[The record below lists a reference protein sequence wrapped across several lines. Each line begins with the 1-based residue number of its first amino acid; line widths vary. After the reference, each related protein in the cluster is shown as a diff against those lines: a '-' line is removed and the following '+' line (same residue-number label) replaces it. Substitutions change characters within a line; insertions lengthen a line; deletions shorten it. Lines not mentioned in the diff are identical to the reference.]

1 MSGNVHGRPSHPD
14 PVGGSVVS
22 ATRGVAYF
30 DTRRVL
36 EALVGVTRAIPF
48 GVWVRRRRRA
58 LELTQQRLGELV
70 ACATITVRKI
80 ETGERRP
87 SRAMAE
93 RLADVLGIDTGER
106 ARFVAA
112 ARSWSTP
119 RGLDPLGDP
128 AGPSPLPASLTDLVG
143 RDREMS
149 DLARLLAIAG
159 GPARLVT
166 VTGPPGVGKT
176 RLAIEVARHVG
187 RDHDVSPAFVPL
199 AAETEPAEIIEQ
211 LAGAYSVAAIP
222 GRPRRD
228 AVGERLRRQPELV
241 ILDNLEQLAGAGAV
255 IVDLLEHCPDLAC
268 LCTSR
273 TRLDVYGEYEFVVD
287 PLAVDEDDGSAGPAV
302 QLFVERCRAVGRRA
316 SVAADLRGVAEI
328 CRRLDG
334 LPLAIELAARR
345 TRDLALADLRE
356 DLGRGL
362 SVLDTAGAARD
373 QRHHTM
379 SSTIAWSYELLPPDE
394 RRVLRAMGATS
405 GSIAAAALAEVAVLP
420 SESVAGAVSGLE
432 AASLLR
438 RGLDRVVV
446 LEVVREFAEEQ
457 LRNEGEE
464 HAARDRLAH
473 WLMGIAERDVGNP
486 EEWPGPEATRW
497 MQAEDANLRGALRW
511 TLLGPGSRPTGRRL
525 LLAIALQWYYL
536 GRVVEVRRWIEAA
549 LEGDADPE
557 VAGPLIVIGA
567 IAAWASGDT
576 AGAGARL
583 DQADLLSD
591 RLPPG
596 WRSEAIGLRATI
608 QTFRGDLDSAAALL
622 ERALALATE
631 QGSRV
636 SQAMSH
642 LRLGRIAL
650 TEGDLDAA
658 QRHLDR
664 SLARFEEVGSPWGI
678 ANATGNLAELALG
691 RGDTEGAIDR
701 ALDAVEGMVEAGAE
715 AYAVFC
721 LTTLA
726 NALSRADRHEMAA
739 RLAGVVEEWLEH
751 LGMPLFP
758 VAAASYAEQRA
769 RTQEILGARD
779 ALLVAEGRLLPR
791 DPEQLRRLVVE
802 SA

>member
-1 MSGNVHGRPSHPD
+1 
-14 PVGGSVVS
+14 
-22 ATRGVAYF
+22 
-30 DTRRVL
+30 
-36 EALVGVTRAIPF
+36 
-48 GVWVRRRRRA
+48 
-58 LELTQQRLGELV
+58 
-70 ACATITVRKI
+70 
-80 ETGERRP
+80 
-87 SRAMAE
+87 
-93 RLADVLGIDTGER
+93 
-106 ARFVAA
+106 VAA
-112 ARSWSTP
+112 ARSWSAP
-119 RGLDPLGDP
+119 RRLDPLGDP
-128 AGPSPLPASLTDLVG
+128 AAPAPLPASLTDLVG

-149 DLARLLAIAG
+149 DLARLLAITG

-187 RDHDVSPAFVPL
+187 RDHDVWPAFVPL
-199 AAETEPAEIIEQ
+199 AAETDPAEILEQ
-211 LAGAYSVAAIP
+211 LAAAYSLAGIP

-228 AVGERLRRQPELV
+228 AVGERLRRQPELAV
-241 ILDNLEQLAGAGAV
+241 LDNLEQLAGAGAV
-255 IVDLLEHCPDLAC
+255 IVELLEDCPDLTF

-273 TRLDVYGEYEFVVD
+273 TRLDVYGEYEFLVD
-287 PLAVDEDDGSAGPAV
+287 PLAVEGDDGSAGPAV
-302 QLFVERCRAVGRRA
+302 MLFVERCRAVGRRA
-316 SVAADLRGVAEI
+316 SVAADLKGVAEI

-345 TRDLALADLRE
+345 TRDLTLADLRE

-362 SVLDTAGAARD
+362 SVLDAAGAARV

-379 SSTIAWSYELLPPDE
+379 SSTIAWSYELLAPDE
-394 RRVLRAMGATS
+394 RRVLRALGATT
-405 GSIAAAALAEVAVLP
+405 GRIAAAALADVAALP
-420 SESVAGAVSGLE
+420 SESAEGAVNGLE

-438 RGLDRVVV
+438 RGGDRVVV
-446 LEVVREFAEEQ
+446 LEVVRGFAEEQ
-457 LRNEGEE
+457 LRNESEE
-464 HAARDRLAH
+464 HAARDRLAL

-497 MQAEDANLRGALRW
+497 MQAEDANLRSALRW
-511 TLLGPGSRPTGRRL
+511 TLLGPGSYQTGRRL
-525 LLAIALQWYYL
+525 LRAIALHWYYL

-557 VAGPLIVIGA
+557 VDGPLIVLDA
-567 IAAWASGDT
+567 IAASAIGDT
-576 AGAGARL
+576 AGSLARL

-591 RLPPG
+591 CLGPG

-608 QTFRGDLDSAAALL
+608 LTFRGDLGSAAALL
-622 ERALALATE
+622 ERALDLATE

-650 TEGDLDAA
+650 TQGDLDGA
-658 QRHLDR
+658 QHHLDR
-664 SLARFEEVGSPWGI
+664 SLARFQEVGSPWGI
-678 ANATGNLAELALG
+678 ANARGNLAELALG
-691 RGDTEGAIDR
+691 RGDTEGAIER
-701 ALDAVEGMVEAGAE
+701 ALDAVEGMVNAGAE
-715 AYAVFC
+715 GYAVFC

-726 NALSRADRHEMAA
+726 NALSRAGRHEMAA

-758 VAAASYAEQRA
+758 VAAAPYAAHRA
-769 RTQEILGARD
+769 RTQEVLGARD

-791 DPEQLRRLVVE
+791 DPEQLRRLVGE

>member
-1 MSGNVHGRPSHPD
+1 MTS
-14 PVGGSVVS
+14 
-22 ATRGVAYF
+22 
-30 DTRRVL
+30 
-36 EALVGVTRAIPF
+36 AIPF
-48 GVWVRRRRRA
+48 GLWVRRRRRA
-58 LELTQQRLGELV
+58 LDLTQQQLGQLV
-70 ACATITVRKI
+70 SCATITVRKI

-87 SRAMAE
+87 SRTMAE
-93 RLADVLGIDTGER
+93 RLAEVLGIDADTR

-112 ARSWSTP
+112 ARSWSAP
-119 RGLDPLGDP
+119 RRLDPLGDP
-128 AGPSPLPASLTDLVG
+128 TAPAPLPASLTDLVG

-149 DLARLLAIAG
+149 DLARLLAITG

-187 RDHDVSPAFVPL
+187 RDHDVWPAFVPL
-199 AAETEPAEIIEQ
+199 GAETDPAEILEQ

-228 AVGERLRRQPELV
+228 AMGERLRRQPELAV
-241 ILDNLEQLAGAGAV
+241 LDNLEQLAGAGAV
-255 IVDLLEHCPDLAC
+255 IVQLLEDCPDLTC

-287 PLAVDEDDGSAGPAV
+287 PLAVDGDDGSAGPAV
-302 QLFVERCRAVGRRA
+302 TLFLERCRAVGRGG
-316 SVAADLRGVAEI
+316 SVAADPKGVVEI

-345 TRDLALADLRE
+345 TRDLTLADLLA

-362 SVLDTAGAARD
+362 SVLDAAGTARV

-379 SSTIAWSYELLPPDE
+379 SSTVAWSYQLLAPDE
-394 RRVLRAMGATS
+394 RRVLQALGATT
-405 GSIAAAALAEVAVLP
+405 GSITAAALAEVAALP
-420 SESVAGAVSGLE
+420 CASAAGAVNGLE

-438 RGLDRVVV
+438 RGRDRVVV
-446 LEVVREFAEEQ
+446 LEVVRGFAEEQ
-457 LRNEGEE
+457 LRNQGEE
-464 HAARDRLAH
+464 HAARDRLAL
-473 WLMGIAERDVGNP
+473 WLTGIAERDVGDP
-486 EEWPGPEATRW
+486 EAWPGPEATRW
-497 MQAEDANLRGALRW
+497 MQAEDANLRSALRW
-511 TLLGPGSRPTGRRL
+511 TLVGPGSRPTGRRL
-525 LLAIALQWYYL
+525 LRAIALHWYYL
-536 GRVVEVRRWIEAA
+536 GRVVEVRRWIAAA

-557 VAGPLIVIGA
+557 ASGPLIVLDA
-567 IAAWASGDT
+567 IAAWSSGDT
-576 AGAGARL
+576 PGALARL
-583 DQADLLSD
+583 DQADLLGD

-608 QTFRGDLDSAAALL
+608 HTFRGDIDSAVALL

-631 QGSRV
+631 QGSRI

-650 TEGDLDAA
+650 TQGDLDAA

-664 SLARFEEVGSPWGI
+664 SLARFQEAGSPWGI

-691 RGDTEGAIDR
+691 RGDCEAAIER

-715 AYAVFC
+715 GYAVFC

-726 NALSRADRHEMAA
+726 NALSRAGRHEMAA
-739 RLAGVVEEWLEH
+739 RVAGVIEEWLEH

-758 VAAASYAEQRA
+758 VAAASYAAHRA
-769 RTQEILGARD
+769 RTQEVLGARD

-791 DPEQLRRLVVE
+791 DPEQLRRLVGD